1 MTFIDGLGTGI
12 GMGADGIQ
20 RLERELLAEVK
31 RAKGPEEDGKKV
43 VLVVDGLDFVLAA
56 AEGRGVQG
64 VLDMIGEV
72 REVCL
77 VGSFQVGRK
86 ACC

>member
-1 MTFIDGLGTGI
+1 
-12 GMGADGIQ
+12 MGEDGIE

-31 RAKGPEEDGKKV
+31 KAKGVDGGGKKV
-43 VLVVDGLDFVLAA
+43 VLVVEGLDFVLAA

-72 REVCL
+72 REV
-77 VGSFQVGRK
+77 
-86 ACC
+86 